1 MASLIALNLSEKA
14 AEIPV
19 SVAEEHASITGFE
32 ALVKELVGKLHC
44 DADAPNAVLEVS
56 DSAADDAKAR
66 LDALPLVQK
75 GAVLVEPGATSAPA
89 GTDLLFDPK
98 ATKVHWPA
106 DFDPAG
112 VPTYVY
118 NEVESSAPVEVVFA
132 WLARATRWPEWYP
145 NSANVELQSF
155 AGPDLQLGTH
165 FTWTTFGV
173 HVDTYVEE
181 FVPPYRIAWRG
192 YVTGS
197 DVVHAWV
204 FERTPT
210 GSRLI
215 TEEVQR
221 GFVCTIAH
229 DFFVKGLHEN
239 HQLWLER
246 LAAQAETG
254 LPS

>member
-1 MASLIALNLSEKA
+1 MGSLIALGLAENA
-14 AEIPV
+14 NEIPV
-19 SVAEEHASITGFE
+19 TPAEEHASATGFD
-32 ALVKELVGKLHC
+32 ALVKEMDATVHHN
-44 DADAPNAVLEVS
+44 ADAPAAVLELP
-56 DSAADDAKAR
+56 DDAADDALAR
-66 LDALPLVQK
+66 LNALPLVHK
-75 GAVLVEPGATSAPA
+75 GIVLVQAGASSVPT
-89 GTDLLFDPK
+89 GCDLSFDPA
-98 ATKVHWPA
+98 ATKVHWPE
-106 DFDPAG
+106 DFDPAA

-118 NEVESSAPVEVVFA
+118 NEVDTTAPVEAVFA

-145 NSANVELQSF
+145 NAAEVTLHSF
-155 AGPDLQLGTH
+155 AGSDLQLGTH

-192 YVTGS
+192 YVMGS
-197 DVVHAWV
+197 DVIHAWV

-221 GFVCTIAH
+221 GFVCTIARG
-229 DFFVKGLHEN
+229 FFMKGLHEK

-254 LPS
+254 MPS